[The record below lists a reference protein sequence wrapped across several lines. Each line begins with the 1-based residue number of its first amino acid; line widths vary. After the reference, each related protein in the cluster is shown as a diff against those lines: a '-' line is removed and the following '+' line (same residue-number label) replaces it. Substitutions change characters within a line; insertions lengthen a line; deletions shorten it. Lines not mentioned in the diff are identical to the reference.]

1 MNPYL
6 TPYTEINTKQS
17 DLKSQKSWKE
27 IRQKPHDIGFG
38 CNFLDM
44 TPKAQATK
52 QNGQIELQE
61 KFLKV
66 HQKNINIIKRQSTE
80 WEKIF
85 GNHTSEKG
93 LVSRT

>member
-1 MNPYL
+1 
-6 TPYTEINTKQS
+6 
-17 DLKSQKSWKE
+17 
-27 IRQKPHDIGFG
+27 
-38 CNFLDM
+38 M

-93 LVSRT
+93 LVSTT